1 MAGVE
6 ASDSWY
12 VRARG
17 RVLGPFT
24 WSQLQSLRD
33 RGQLARFHEVSRDR
47 QSWVGADSLAGLFT
61 RNESRRLPRSTRSTE
76 PADLPQFLVVD
87 ETEAGSG
94 SGTAGTMTGEAPTW
108 FFARDGARQGPVP
121 RSELKRLADREE
133 IGSDTLVWKSGMED
147 WTPGFLVPELDF
159 LAAARSA
166 VEEGHLPGALGQG
179 RSYPTSRS
187 PRTSPMAFAGLVL
200 GLLWLC
206 GAGSLAAIVV
216 SVLALRQ
223 IDRAR
228 GTLTGKGLAVAGL
241 MLGIVGV
248 ILSLFA
254 VVLYVYFWGLPG

>member
-1 MAGVE
+1 MAG
-6 ASDSWY
+6 ADTSGLWY

-17 RVLGPFT
+17 RVLGPLS
-24 WSQLQSLRD
+24 WSQLRSLRD
-33 RGQLARFHEVSRDR
+33 RGQLARFHEVSQDR
-47 QSWVGADSLAGLFT
+47 QNWVGADSLAGLFT
-61 RNESRRLPRSTRSTE
+61 RNEAGHRPRSTAVTN

-87 ETEAGSG
+87 DTEEGSG
-94 SGTAGTMTGEAPTW
+94 SASTVTSEPATW
-108 FFARDGARQGPVP
+108 FYARDGARQGPVR
-121 RSELKRLADREE
+121 RSELKLLADRGE
-133 IGSDTLVWKSGMED
+133 IGSDTLVWTSGMED

-159 LAAARSA
+159 LAAGAPPA
-166 VEEGHLPGALGQG
+166 DGAGLPGAPGQALA
-179 RSYPTSRS
+179 YPRSRS

-228 GTLTGKGLAVAGL
+228 GALSGKGLAVAGL

-254 VVLYVYFWGLPG
+254 VGFYVYFRGLPG